1 MSRSSHGLIV
11 GSLVA
16 LAVANAVSQ
25 PADTQR
31 IRSAFLKMIERPR
44 VALEVES
51 RPRPDASFYRAERFT
66 FAAEAGER
74 VPGIFLKSVRA
85 TERQPAV
92 VLLHGT
98 GGKKEELLPN
108 MRTLADRGF
117 ATAAIDSRHHGE
129 RITKGSGNDQY
140 FGAMLETYR
149 TGKGGPY
156 LYDTVWDVLRLV
168 DYLETRPDVDPKRI
182 GIMGISKGGT
192 EAYLAAAVDPR
203 FLVAVPIIGVQGYR
217 WALDNNQWQPRIAM
231 FRPPVESAAKDAG
244 VTQVDAAFV
253 RRFYDRVV
261 PGIYGDYDAGSMMAL
276 IAPRPL
282 LAINGDSDSRTP
294 LPGVEEAVAVA
305 RAAYIRMGAEDKLAL
320 YLQPNAGH
328 VFTPVAELVMGD
340 WFARWMKP

>member
-1 MSRSSHGLIV
+1 VPRSSHALIA
-11 GSLVA
+11 GSLV
-16 LAVANAVSQ
+16 VFAVSNAASQ
-25 PADTQR
+25 TPDVQR
-31 IRSAFLKMIERPR
+31 IRSAFLKMIDRPR
-44 VALEVES
+44 VALAAES
-51 RPRPDASFYRAERFT
+51 RPRPDASFYRAEQFT

-74 VPGIFLKSVRA
+74 VTGIFLKSVRA
-85 TERQPAV
+85 TERQPAI

-117 ATAAIDSRHHGE
+117 ATAAIDSRHHGA

-140 FGAMLETYR
+140 FGAMLDTYR

-156 LYDTVWDVLRLV
+156 LYDTVWDAMRLV
-168 DYLETRPDVDPKRI
+168 DYLETRTDVDPGRI

-203 FLVAVPIIGVQGYR
+203 FAVAVPIIGVQGYR

-244 VTQVDAAFV
+244 VAQVDAAFV

-294 LPGVEEAVAVA
+294 LPGVQEAIDVA

-328 VFTPVAELVMGD
+328 VFTPVAELVMAD
-340 WFARWMKP
+340 WFARWLRP